1 MKHTDIVA
9 LVAYVSQ
16 LVPAQ
21 KIDEYT
27 ADAWADVLGP
37 VQADMDMARRAVARI
52 ASRQTWVSPADI
64 KGELHSMLPA
74 RAHGAPAE
82 ARALPS
88 RWEPRTDEQAERAR
102 RGAAKVRA
110 EIERHRKESEPEV
123 DPDVS
128 ETLLRAREVARQ
140 YKRDR
145 DRQPE
150 RPPRPLAGAVGK
162 DPGALVAKFKDVPEK
177 VGADDA

>member
-74 RAHGAPAE
+74 RAHGDPAE

-110 EIERHRKESEPEV
+110 EIERHRKESEPEI
-123 DPDVS
+123 DPNVS

-145 DRQPE
+145 DH
-150 RPPRPLAGAVGK
+150 PPQTPPKPLAGTVG
-162 DPGALVAKFKDVPEK
+162 DNPEVLVKKFKQICERT
-177 VGADDA
+177 ADDA